1 MEAAREPGAIPSRR
15 LGQRTVVVSVDLRVA
30 VVSPSGETV
39 VPLEVEPVVVVTTP
53 LTVVDFWLL
62 VSVEVTGAGMAA
74 GIVVDV
80 VVVLEEEDCADA
92 APVIS
97 VTASVATNQDFIM
110 SNSPV
115 DQIGAGSLA
124 SVIGLV

>member
-80 VVVLEEEDCADA
+80 VVVLEEEDCAYA